1 MEKTQSVLLLVLLL
15 CVVST
20 CWGQQGN
27 PVIMIGIVVVGMS
40 YELGCNNVNLVSLN
54 SVPDSGI
61 WS

>member
-1 MEKTQSVLLLVLLL
+1 MEKTQGVLLLVLLL
-15 CVVST
+15 CVVSST

-27 PVIMIGIVVVGMS
+27 PVIMITISSLS
-40 YELGCNNVNLVSLN
+40 YELSVNVNLVSLN